1 MAEQE
6 NARGNARRLSVEELE
21 DVEVQKGQ
29 ERQMSQQSAA
39 KRDSRRRESTISA
52 EKETREF

>member
-29 ERQMSQQSAA
+29 ERQMSQEQQRNVIRGDAQQRFLR
-39 KRDSRRRESTISA
+39 K
-52 EKETREF
+52 KK